1 MNDMLISASSI
12 GRLQVS
18 SYENVWGEKYKDMAL
33 GRVLNGIRI
42 CAYGQEVNAARAC
55 LFNR

>member
-1 MNDMLISASSI
+1 MLISASSI

-18 SYENVWGEKYKDMAL
+18 FYENVWGEKYKDMAL